1 MSLHIVFYADL
12 ADCVDVWRA
21 LHGKCDIPVW

>member
-12 ADCVDVWRA
+12 ADRVDVWRV
-21 LHGKCDIPVW
+21 LHGKRDIPVW